1 MLPNNRERANGAS
14 AKGYHPLE
22 QNQQI
27 LQVYKH
33 KCLIWNRGVT
43 NIEHMYAMQLQPE
56 NL

>member
-33 KCLIWNRGVT
+33 KCLI
-43 NIEHMYAMQLQPE
+43 
-56 NL
+56 